1 MSVRRFLLALIFPL
15 TLPASAR
22 ADEAPPLADIVCGS
36 NRAGEACE
44 VNGAAGTCVADTCT
58 RLDYS
63 QGVPPREVQR
73 ECMRCQVVA
82 PPAPAAAPGAAAPVP
97 AAPAPAAPAPAAPAA
112 TASSGCRVA
121 PGTTVAPFLLLLFA
135 PLLRRRRAH
144 GGERRACGRCGCSGR
159 RRGRSLPR
167 SRVRSM

>member
-1 MSVRRFLLALIFPL
+1 MPVRRFLLALILPL
-15 TLPASAR
+15 ILPVSAR

-36 NRAGEACE
+36 NKVGEACE

-63 QGVPPREVQR
+63 QGVPPREVKR
-73 ECMRCQVVA
+73 DCMRCQVAA
-82 PPAPAAAPGAAAPVP
+82 PPAPAAAPVAAAPVA
-97 AAPAPAAPAPAAPAA
+97 AAPAPAAPASPPAA

-121 PGTTVAPFLLLLFA
+121 PGATVAPFLLLLLV

-144 GGERRACGRCGCSGR
+144 GGER
-159 RRGRSLPR
+159 
-167 SRVRSM
+167 